1 MKALFSWRFHWESLA
16 AEPSLQAHFDF
27 LVIFFSYSFLLP
39 VWFISPNNRS
49 NRINKKKSPP
59 GFLEALFG
67 EILSVYLKN

>member
-27 LVIFFSYSFLLP
+27 LVIFFLTHFFYQFDLLAP
-39 VWFISPNNRS
+39 VIES
-49 NRINKKKSPP
+49 NRINKKKPPP